1 MSAWEFV
8 VVYLAAFV
16 LLQLVVYRYLSGRG
30 GEESRAAVSGPPN
43 TDRGIGN
50 DRDPEGHQHRKVQ
63 ETVERAGTDPIRRC
77 PHCGATN
84 DPDGPYTFCHNC
96 ASRLPG

>member
-16 LLQLVVYRYLSGRG
+16 LLQLVVYRYLSGQG
-30 GEESRAAVSGPPN
+30 GEDSRAAFTDPPN
-43 TDRGIGN
+43 ADRGAGPE
-50 DRDPEGHQHRKVQ
+50 RDPEGRTQRAVQ
-63 ETVERAGTDPIRRC
+63 EPEDREAVRRC